1 LQLRSLQCLF
11 ELSLLE
17 SSLIS
22 HISSM
27 DDDYVLLGQAYERYK
42 STGLGA
48 EMKFLNSVFSFL
60 RDKHGFFATT
70 NPTVPI
76 QNLVKKFTDEA
87 ARKKK
92 QEEEKA
98 KAAPAPAPVKAFPK
112 PEKAAIEEIT
122 DEDMTPASFSAP
134 SSSSSSSAA
143 AASTSSSA
151 SSSST
156 AEPSSAD
163 CKKADDDKEEDAEA
177 RRKDAPPGNG
187 GRTDKYVWTQTLSE
201 LTVRMPLPAG
211 TRAKNLNVTLTPKK
225 IIAKLKDGTEL
236 LNGEF
241 CEEIETD
248 DSTWTVEEERGS
260 SSPLFVLYIRK
271 MHQMGWW
278 NCVLKGHPTIDTT
291 KIQPE
296 PSKLSDLDA
305 ETRGVVEKM
314 MFDQRQKQMGLK
326 TSDELQKEDMLK
338 KFMKQHPEM
347 DFSQAKMM

>member
-1 LQLRSLQCLF
+1 M
-11 ELSLLE
+11 EE
-17 SSLIS
+17 
-22 HISSM
+22 
-27 DDDYVLLGQAYERYK
+27 DYALLGQVYDRYK
-42 STGLGA
+42 NTGLGA
-48 EMKFLNSVFSFL
+48 EMKFLNSIFSFL

-92 QEEEKA
+92 EEEEKA
-98 KAAPAPAPVKAFPK
+98 KAVPAPQVQAFPK
-112 PEKAAIEEIT
+112 AEKATIEEIT
-122 DEDMTPASFSAP
+122 DEDMTPASSAA
-134 SSSSSSSAA
+134 SSSTA
-143 AASTSSSA
+143 AASSSSSA
-151 SSSST
+151 SSSSI
-156 AEPSSAD
+156 AAASSSD
-163 CKKADDDKEEDAEA
+163 SKKDDDDKEEDPDA

-187 GRTDKYVWTQTLSE
+187 GRTDKYVWTQTLGE
-201 LTVRMPLPAG
+201 VNVRMPLPTG

-225 IIAKLKDGTEL
+225 IVAKLKDGTEL

-260 SSPLFVLYIRK
+260 STPLFVLYIRK

-326 TSDELQKEDMLK
+326 TSDELQKEDLLK